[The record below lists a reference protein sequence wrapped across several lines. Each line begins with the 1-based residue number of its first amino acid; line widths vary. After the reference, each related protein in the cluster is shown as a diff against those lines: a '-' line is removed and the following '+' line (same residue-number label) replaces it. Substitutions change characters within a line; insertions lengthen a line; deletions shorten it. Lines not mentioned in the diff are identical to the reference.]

1 MFELSLEPSSLP
13 LIFDSFQLHE
23 SLHFSL
29 LSFTISDI
37 NLPRNEVLEINANSV
52 PPFISLAQIRCI
64 DRFLLPGDN
73 LHFDLGPQ
81 RIASSR
87 GEEKI
92 NRELSFSVTR
102 IRNISRG

>member
-64 DRFLLPGDN
+64 DRFLLPGDY
-73 LHFDLGPQ
+73 LHFGPQ